1 MTALTVSR
9 EGPIAHLV
17 LADSAGGNAIDG
29 ALLHALA
36 SACEELR
43 FQDSVQAVVLRAEG
57 PVFCQGWDWEA
68 LLGPAEGAGEATA
81 ALEALGRYGLPGD
94 VFGCLAALPQPVVCA
109 VTGDAIGAGF
119 EVALACD
126 LRVAA
131 QGARFA
137 FPEAEFGLLP
147 LAGGAQRLAR
157 LAGRARALEALLSGR
172 PLEAGELAEWGVVN
186 AVVPREEVLAR
197 ATSLAQRIAER
208 GPLAVR
214 YAKEAVSRGPE
225 MPLEQALRFETD
237 LTIILQTT
245 QDRAE
250 GVRAFLEKRLPRF
263 QGR

>member
-1 MTALTVSR
+1 MTALTLR
-9 EGPIAHLV
+9 QEGPIAYLA
-17 LADSAGGNAIDG
+17 LADPARGNAIDG
-29 ALLHALA
+29 ALLQALA
-36 SACEELR
+36 GACEELR
-43 FQDSVQAVVLRAEG
+43 FQEGVQAVIVLAEG
-57 PVFCQGWDWEA
+57 PVFCQGWDWDA
-68 LLGPAEGAGEATA
+68 LLSPAGASAGAST
-81 ALEALGRYGLPGD
+81 ALEALARYGLPGD
-94 VFGCLAALPQPVVCA
+94 VFGCLAALPQPVICA

-119 EVALACD
+119 ELALACD

-131 QGARFA
+131 QDACFA
-137 FPEAEFGLLP
+137 FPETESGLLP

-172 PLEAGELAEWGVVN
+172 PLEARELAEWGAIN
-186 AVVPREEVLAR
+186 AAVPRSEVLAQ
-197 ATSLAQRIAER
+197 AVSIAQRIAER

-214 YAKEAVSRGPE
+214 YAKEALSRGPE

-250 GVRAFLEKRLPRF
+250 GVRAFLEKRPPRF